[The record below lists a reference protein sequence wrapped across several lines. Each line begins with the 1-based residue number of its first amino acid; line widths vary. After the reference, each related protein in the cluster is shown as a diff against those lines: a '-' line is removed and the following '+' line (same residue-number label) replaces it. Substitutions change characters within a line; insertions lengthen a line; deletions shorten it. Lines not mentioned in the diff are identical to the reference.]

1 MTAVD
6 IILAATLA
14 TVERKPAEVEGRS
27 TSAEHCYSSLL
38 LNIVIHD
45 CYDDFFIV
53 MVIVIMKRFEAVT
66 LDH

>member
-1 MTAVD
+1 MIAVRN
-6 IILAATLA
+6 ILAVLRA

-45 CYDDFFIV
+45 CYDEFFVV

>member
-1 MTAVD
+1 MIAVRN
-6 IILAATLA
+6 ILAVLRA

-45 CYDDFFIV
+45 CYDDLFYCYGD
-53 MVIVIMKRFEAVT
+53 RYYEAF
-66 LDH
+66 